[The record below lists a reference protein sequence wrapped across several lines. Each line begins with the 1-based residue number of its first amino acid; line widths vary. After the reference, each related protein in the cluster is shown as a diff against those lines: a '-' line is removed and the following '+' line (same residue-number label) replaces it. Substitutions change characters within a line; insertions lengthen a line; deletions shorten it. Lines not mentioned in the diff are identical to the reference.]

1 MFEVD
6 LRRSA
11 ARERI
16 DPQVGD
22 EVVILGKQGL
32 AEITVDELA
41 GKLMTTPY
49 EITTGFS
56 SLPKVFT

>member
-22 EVVILGKQGL
+22 EVVVLGRQGL
-32 AEITVDELA
+32 AEITVEELA
-41 GKLMTTPY
+41 SRLATTPY
-49 EITTGFS
+49 EILTGFS
-56 SLPKVFT
+56 SLPKLFT